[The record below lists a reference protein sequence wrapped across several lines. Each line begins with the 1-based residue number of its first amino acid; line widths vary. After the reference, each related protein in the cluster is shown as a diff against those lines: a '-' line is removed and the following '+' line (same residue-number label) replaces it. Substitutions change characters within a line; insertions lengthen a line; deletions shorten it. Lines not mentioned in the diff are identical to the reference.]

1 MQFLKTLFW
10 VALAVVAVIFS
21 YNNWSEV
28 QVALWGNKIWF
39 TKLPVPLLMA
49 FLAGLI
55 PALLLH
61 STTRWSLKRK
71 IDMMERS
78 LSDIRTAAS
87 PAPTRPAAAAMP
99 PGAAPM
105 AVPPGVA

>member
-10 VALAVVAVIFS
+10 VTLAVIAVIFS
-21 YNNWSEV
+21 YNNWSDV
-28 QVALWGNKIWF
+28 QIALWGNKIWF

-61 STTRWSLKRK
+61 RTTRWSLKRK
-71 IDMMERS
+71 LEMMERS
-78 LSDIRTAAS
+78 LSDIRTAATPPPVRTS
-87 PAPTRPAAAAMP
+87 ANVPVSAP
-99 PGAAPM
+99 PGAA
-105 AVPPGVA
+105 